1 MIKKLIYLF
10 FFLILSLVTGCS
22 FDNKTGIWDGS
33 ESEKAR
39 ILNIKKNQENIK
51 EVVKVYSSDNLYKKE
66 LDLNKTITL
75 SEPEKNPSW
84 EMPVFNLQNSLKHFY
99 ISGYENN
106 FLKKKNRKK

>member
-39 ILNIKKNQENIK
+39 IFDIKKKQENIN
-51 EVVKVYSSDNLYKKE
+51 EVVKIYSSENLYK
-66 LDLNKTITL
+66 NK
-75 SEPEKNPSW
+75 
-84 EMPVFNLQNSLKHFY
+84 NSGDNQSYPHCFIKLT
-99 ISGYENN
+99 
-106 FLKKKNRKK
+106 